1 MLFFLFWLLGV
12 GLIVFQT
19 ALFQFLP
26 QSIGRPDFIFI
37 LIAFAAYRFAWIP
50 GIVLAFSLGWIMDV
64 VGGIHLGFYPLMC
77 LLSFTALKILTT
89 KSPVKESTYQIPLV
103 GLSYFLVQMLF
114 YFLYSLALP
123 EELPEWVWGE
133 ALQRTVLVVISA
145 IPLFLLFNS
154 FYEIIQKRRSR
165 VKPLRRRSR

>member
-1 MLFFLFWLLGV
+1 MLFLLFWLLGV

-19 ALFQFLP
+19 ALFPFLP
-26 QSIGRPDFIFI
+26 QSIGRPDFISI

-77 LLSFTALKILTT
+77 LLSFTALKTLTT

-123 EELPEWVWGE
+123 EELPEWVWRE

>member
-26 QSIGRPDFIFI
+26 HSIGRPDFIFI

-64 VGGIHLGFYPLMC
+64 MGGIHLGFYPLMC
-77 LLSFTALKILTT
+77 LLSFTALKMLTT
-89 KSPVKESTYQIPLV
+89 KSPIKESTYQIPLV
-103 GLSYFLVQMLF
+103 GFSYFLVQMLF

-123 EELPEWVWGE
+123 EELPEWVWRE
-133 ALQRTVLVVISA
+133 VLQRTVLVVISA

-154 FYEIIQKRRSR
+154 FFESIQKRRSR
-165 VKPLRRRSR
+165 VKSLRRRSR